1 MVLKLEVVLYKLNWE
16 QTCFKAYSKCVSFT
30 CFLFTSD
37 GWCNAWVHSKY
48 ISKYKYNL
56 NENHQMKFNLWFH
69 SWHWLIFRIIHN
81 WPKFYLDLY
90 CVTLLQIFRQ
100 NAQIEHFSHAYHRV
114 LFLACDGKKTR
125 WSECRPGVTSH
136 FRFPVN
142 AIPHWRKKTRWS
154 ECRPVLRS
162 AKRAP
167 ANIRRLNN
175 RKWRQ
180 SYCSVSE
187 RSRALALLNAAL
199 VWRLIFGVPHYGSYG
214 SL

>member
-1 MVLKLEVVLYKLNWE
+1 MFLSRVFCLHLMDDVMLEFIQNTILNTSIIWIKNIKLDLMCGFIHGFVWYFELF
-16 QTCFKAYSKCVSFT
+16 TIARPSFT
-30 CFLFTSD
+30 
-37 GWCNAWVHSKY
+37 WIY
-48 ISKYKYNL
+48 
-56 NENHQMKFNLWFH
+56 
-69 SWHWLIFRIIHN
+69 
-81 WPKFYLDLY
+81 
-90 CVTLLQIFRQ
+90 
-100 NAQIEHFSHAYHRV
+100 AQIEHFSHAYHRV
-114 LFLACDGKKTR
+114 LFLACERKKTR

-162 AKRAP
+162 PKRAA